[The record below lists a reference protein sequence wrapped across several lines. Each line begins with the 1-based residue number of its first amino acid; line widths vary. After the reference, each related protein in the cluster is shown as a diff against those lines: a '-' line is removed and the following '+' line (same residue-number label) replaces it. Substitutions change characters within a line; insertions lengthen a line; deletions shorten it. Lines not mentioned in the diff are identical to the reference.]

1 MNVLKEC
8 IWIMFYVCFGFCS
21 FSTSLHQRNGQ
32 MGRRPV
38 LTNAFRSHF
47 VTEST
52 DAQSIRDG
60 ALCPDHQP
68 LSTFGRTN
76 CNSLSHNSHE
86 AFSGLWGDL
95 FLPKRCWTGGRGG
108 SVGDIQVLE
117 WRQWPIQA
125 SLWLQA
131 FILAN
136 VLGHLCIPCMQKIC
150 I

>member
-1 MNVLKEC
+1 MHMDSFRRLLWVAKTAE
-8 IWIMFYVCFGFCS
+8 FCS

-38 LTNAFRSHF
+38 LTNAFHSHF

-52 DAQSIRDG
+52 DAQSIQDG

-95 FLPKRCWTGGRGG
+95 FLPKRCGTGGRGG
-108 SVGDIQVLE
+108 GRYPSAWVKTVTNSSFSVTS
-117 WRQWPIQA
+117 
-125 SLWLQA
+125 SLAQHTTDRRHRMRL
-131 FILAN
+131 FRRP
-136 VLGHLCIPCMQKIC
+136 VH
-150 I
+150 